1 MSSKSM
7 KRLVLLAV
15 AQVAKGTPGTPV
27 AGTNAILA
35 NAFTPSP
42 IKGKFVER
50 KVIRGTKGN
59 YGALMSGEHCM
70 LEFEVEWAGAGTAG
84 TAPKFG
90 VLNLGCG
97 MSETLSAGVSA
108 TYQPIETIATYLTFF
123 CYLDGL
129 LFKMTDAIGTK
140 SWTINSEELP
150 VQKYAFTGKYEAM
163 TDATFPTGIAF
174 TGFQNPLTV
183 GFVNTP
189 TFTLGGIALVMK
201 SFSMDLAN
209 QVSWH
214 NWVGDAGAKSPDRK
228 PTASTVF
235 EMTSVAAKNWGEAAR
250 LGTEMALVLVHGT
263 AAGNTCS
270 LTAPKLQLNAEPTI
284 TDDNGTALIS
294 CSFAAM
300 PNTGSDELLEIFT

>member
-1 MSSKSM
+1 MSKSM

-27 AGTNAILA
+27 PGTNAILA

-50 KVIRGTKGN
+50 KIIRGTKGN

-70 LEFEVEWAGAGTAG
+70 LEFEVEWAGSGAAGS
-84 TAPKFG
+84 APKFG

-97 MSETLSAGVSA
+97 MSETLSAGISA
-108 TYQPIETIATYLTFF
+108 TYQPVEAIATYLTFY

-150 VQKYAFTGKYEAM
+150 VQKFSFTGKYEAM
-163 TDATFPTGIAF
+163 TDVAFPSGIAF
-174 TGFQNPLTV
+174 TGFQDPLTV

-189 TFTLGGIALVMK
+189 TFTLGGLALVMK

-209 QVSWH
+209 QVNWK

-228 PTASTVF
+228 PTATGVF
-235 EMTSVAAKNWGEAAR
+235 ELGSVATKNWGESAR
-250 LGTEMALVLVHGT
+250 LGSEMALVLVHGT
-263 AAGNTCS
+263 TAGNICS
-270 LTAPKLQLNAEPTI
+270 LTAPKLQLSAEPSI
-284 TDDNGTALIS
+284 NDDGGTAMIS
-294 CSFAAM
+294 CSFAAK
-300 PNTGSDELLEIFT
+300 PNAGSDELVEVFT